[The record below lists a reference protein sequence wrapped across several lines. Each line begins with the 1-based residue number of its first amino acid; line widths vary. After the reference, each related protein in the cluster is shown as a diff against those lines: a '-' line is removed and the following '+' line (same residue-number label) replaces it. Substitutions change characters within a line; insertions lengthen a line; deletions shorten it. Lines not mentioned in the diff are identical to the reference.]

1 MLPFYNICG
10 PHILIFLTRSILQ
23 TKNPKNDNNVQLPKL
38 YLPLFKYVEQTTHSL
53 EDRLMPE
60 FHPGCPQRLGEL
72 GNSVIRLQIHQIT
85 FSALGKVPSKHFLN
99 LQLYSIIPV
108 CPLSLSSLHSP
119 YPVLSKVSLR
129 ITFIFARSF
138 SNIFSV
144 NFSQIF
150 FAITHI
156 CVFSY
161 LR

>member
-1 MLPFYNICG
+1 MSSYPNCISLFLSMLN
-10 PHILIFLTRSILQ
+10 R
-23 TKNPKNDNNVQLPKL
+23 LP
-38 YLPLFKYVEQTTHSL
+38 SL
-53 EDRLMPE
+53 EHRLMPK

-85 FSALGKVPSKHFLN
+85 FFALGKVPSKHFLN

-119 YPVLSKVSLR
+119 YPVLSEVSLR

-144 NFSQIF
+144 KFSQIF

-161 LR
+161 LC